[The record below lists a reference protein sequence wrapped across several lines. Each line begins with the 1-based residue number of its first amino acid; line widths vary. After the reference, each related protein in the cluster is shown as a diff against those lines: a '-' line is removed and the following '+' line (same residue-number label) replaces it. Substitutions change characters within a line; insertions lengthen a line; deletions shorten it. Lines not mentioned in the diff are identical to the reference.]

1 MKKLLSLIKACMT
14 ENMSLFKFGKKN
26 SNKKNGKIIVVFATI
41 ICMGVIWTYA
51 NMFMDQLVPLH
62 LEYILLTIFAMVTV
76 FLTVIEGIYKV
87 GSLIFNCKDDN
98 LMFSLPIKKSTV
110 LFVRIFKFYVFE
122 VLYNALFLIPA
133 IVVYLRYVSVGF
145 SFYLTALIALLVL
158 PMIPIAISSIIGM
171 ITSAISSKSRFKNA
185 LQIVL
190 TMAFLVVVF
199 IGSFNLQGLL
209 NNFGSNAVNINDT
222 ITRLYYPVGLFT
234 KLLTDF
240 SVVDLLIFVA
250 IHVVALIVS
259 IFVISLVYFKINS
272 RLKIERGR
280 KSSGKYSIKVN
291 KPNVALI
298 KKEFGKFISSPVFV
312 INAGFGLILFIIGAI
327 AFCFKFDSIAASI
340 ISAPDMGITLEQV
353 NTYIPVIIFGLLCAT
368 VLMTSITSSMISLEG
383 RSFNILKSLPVKA
396 SKIINCKVMAAVL
409 IMLPFIL
416 VGDIML
422 FIKFKLSI
430 FDTLMILI
438 ASIILPLV
446 TETIGILVNLKFPKM
461 DAENDTEVVK
471 QSASSGVAV
480 FLGIGLVGITIFVG
494 VVAMA
499 MGIMP
504 RIILIGGVI
513 FYTLVY
519 ALLELYLKKTSTKKF
534 NVINV

>member
-14 ENMSLFKFGKKN
+14 DNMSLFKFGKKN
-26 SNKKNGKIIVVFATI
+26 SNKKKGKFIIVLVTLL
-41 ICMGVIWTYA
+41 CMSVIWMYA

-62 LEYILLTIFAMVTV
+62 LEYVLLTLFAMLTI

-87 GSLIFNCKDDN
+87 GNLIFNCKDDN

-145 SFYLTALIALLVL
+145 SFFVTVLIALLVL
-158 PMIPIAISSIIGM
+158 PMIPIAISSLIG
-171 ITSAISSKSRFKNA
+171 IVISAFSSRSRFKNVI
-185 LQIVL
+185 QIVL

-199 IGSFNLQGLL
+199 MGSSKLEELVQAFG
-209 NNFGSNAVNINDT
+209 NNAININDT

-234 KLLTDF
+234 KLVTNF
-240 SVVDLLIFVA
+240 NIADLGIFILVHILA
-250 IHVVALIVS
+250 FAFT
-259 IFVISLVYFKINS
+259 IFVISKVYFKINS
-272 RLKIERGR
+272 RIKVEKVG

-291 KPNVALI
+291 KPSTALI
-298 KKEFGKFISSPVFV
+298 KKEFGKFVSSPVFV
-312 INAGFGLILFIIGAI
+312 INAGFGLVLFIIGAI
-327 AFCFKFDSIAASI
+327 AFCFKFDTVAATI
-340 ISAPDMGITLEQV
+340 INTPDAGITLEQV
-353 NTYIPVIIFGLLCAT
+353 YTYIPVIIFGLLCST
-368 VLMTSITSSMISLEG
+368 TLMTSITSSMISLEG
-383 RSFNILKSLPVKA
+383 KSFNILKSLPVKP
-396 SKIINCKVMAAVL
+396 SKIINCKVMAAVF

-416 VGDIML
+416 IGDIML

-446 TETIGILVNLKFPKM
+446 TETIGIIVNLKFPKM

-471 QSASSGVAV
+471 QSASSAISV
-480 FLGIGLVGITIFVG
+480 FLGIGLVGITIFMV
-494 VVAMA
+494 VVAMS

-504 RIILIGGVI
+504 RIILIAGVI
-513 FYTLVY
+513 FYTLLY

-534 NVINV
+534 NSINV

>member
-1 MKKLLSLIKACMT
+1 MK
-14 ENMSLFKFGKKN
+14 
-26 SNKKNGKIIVVFATI
+26 KIIVAFATVL
-41 ICMGVIWTYA
+41 CMSVVWMYA
-51 NMFMDQLVPLH
+51 NMFMDQLVPIH
-62 LEYILLTIFAMVTV
+62 LEYVLLTIFAIVTV

-87 GSLIFNCKDDN
+87 GNLIFNCKDDD

-122 VLYNALFLIPA
+122 VLYNGLFLIPA
-133 IVVYLRYVSVGF
+133 IIVYLRYVSVGI
-145 SFYLTALIALLVL
+145 SFFVTTVIALLVL

-171 ITSAISSKSRFKNA
+171 ITSAISSKSRFKNVV
-185 LQIVL
+185 QIFL

-199 IGSFNLQGLL
+199 IASFNLQGLL
-209 NNFGSNAVNINDT
+209 NNFGSNALNINDT
-222 ITRLYYPVGLFT
+222 ITKLYYPVGLFT

-240 SVVDLLIFVA
+240 NITDLLIFVA
-250 IHVVALIVS
+250 IHITAFAVATLLIS
-259 IFVISLVYFKINS
+259 IVYFKINS
-272 RLKIERGR
+272 RLKVEGRR
-280 KSSGKYSIKVN
+280 KSSRKYEIKVN
-291 KPNVALI
+291 KPHVALI
-298 KKEFGKFISSPVFV
+298 KKEFKKFVSSPVFV
-312 INAGFGLILFIIGAI
+312 INAGFGLVLFIIGAI
-327 AFCFKFDSIAASI
+327 AFCFKFDSVATTI
-340 ISAPDMGITLEQV
+340 INTPEVGITLEQV

-396 SKIINCKVMAAVL
+396 SKIINCKVMAAVF

-416 VGDIML
+416 IGDIML
-422 FIKFKLSI
+422 FIKFRISL
-430 FDTLMILI
+430 FDMIMILI
-438 ASIILPLV
+438 ASVVLPLV

-471 QSASSGVAV
+471 QSASAAIAV
-480 FLGIGLVGITIFVG
+480 FLGIGLGGITIFVG

-499 MGIMP
+499 IGIMP

-534 NVINV
+534 NNINV